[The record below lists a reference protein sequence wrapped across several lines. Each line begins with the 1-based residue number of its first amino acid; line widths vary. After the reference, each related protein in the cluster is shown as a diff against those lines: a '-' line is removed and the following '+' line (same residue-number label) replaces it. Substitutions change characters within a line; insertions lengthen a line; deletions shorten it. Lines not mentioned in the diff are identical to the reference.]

1 MRIGWLSFHIA
12 GAKALMNLLNND
24 CSINSLIT
32 LTDKELD
39 RRSGVFDYSDLC
51 LKYNIPIYKVDHI
64 NSDQSID
71 LLRRL
76 DLDIVFVMG
85 WSQIINKQI
94 LEIPRLGMVGVHSS
108 LLPHNRGSAPVN
120 WSIINGE
127 RETGSTL
134 MLLDEGVDTGD
145 IIDQISF
152 PITLY
157 DSCKTI
163 YNRVADANVT
173 MIHKLYNNL
182 HNGISPHLSQ
192 EINTLENILP
202 PRRPKDGLIDWN
214 NASID
219 IYNFIRAQ
227 TRPYPGAFSF
237 INNTKYYILQ
247 SAFFPELLDDSSTVS
262 GEIIGSVY
270 STVIDACG
278 VLVKCN
284 LSFLLIL
291 EIENETGDII
301 KGEMLNALFNKSL
314 IFSSKRSAC

>member
-1 MRIGWLSFHIA
+1 VRIGWLSFHIV
-12 GAKALMNLLNND
+12 GAKALLNLLNND

-163 YNRVADANVT
+163 YDRVADVNVT

-182 HNGISPHLSQ
+182 HNGIFPHLSQ
-192 EINTLENILP
+192 EINTLEDILP
-202 PRRPKDGLIDWN
+202 RRRPKDGLIDWN

-247 SAFFPELLDDSSTVS
+247 SASFPELIDNLFFAS
-262 GEIIGSVY
+262 GEVIGPVY

-284 LSFLLIL
+284 HSFILIL
-291 EIENETGDII
+291 EVEDEMGVTI
-301 KGEMLNALFNKSL
+301 KGKELNTFFTKGSV
-314 IFSSKRSAC
+314 FSSENHSH